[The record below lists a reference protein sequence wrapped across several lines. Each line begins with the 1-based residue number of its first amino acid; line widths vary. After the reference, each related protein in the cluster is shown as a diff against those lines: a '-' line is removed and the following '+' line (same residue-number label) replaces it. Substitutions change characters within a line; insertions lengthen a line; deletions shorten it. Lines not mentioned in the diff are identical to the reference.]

1 MLNATVVTEAEK
13 SGGRAMTFELPS
25 ENIYP
30 SPRLHNGNLSPF
42 ANKMVNAAF
51 VKLCN
56 PSECPFYSDIFS
68 VHKHLP
74 MKQQYEYKFLP
85 DVDGNSFSARFRGF
99 LRSTSLPLKSTIY
112 AEWHDDRL
120 TPWVHFVPFDN
131 TFQDLFPLLDY
142 FSDNNGP
149 GDAAARLIAEQGQA
163 WSEKVL
169 RVDDMRLYVWRLL
182 LEWARVCDENRHTLA
197 YVDDLKHRG

>member
-1 MLNATVVTEAEK
+1 
-13 SGGRAMTFELPS
+13 
-25 ENIYP
+25 
-30 SPRLHNGNLSPF
+30 
-42 ANKMVNAAF
+42 MVNAAF